1 MSPDDTWL
9 SLNKYHKLQKLS
21 LFRRKRNCDAGK
33 ELRSGSWKMGRTWMD
48 GEKEEFKIRI
58 QESKMWSWPHE
69 EMFRSRAKLFECW
82 VCSPKCRG
90 KVSAFGQRKTTY
102 SGKKKKKIHHPKW
115 GHESSQVSARICI
128 PLFMRLKK
136 EKHPKMIS
144 DPCHRPKFHVN
155 SNYLSAKSLI
165 RASSQ
170 FFRE

>member
-21 LFRRKRNCDAGK
+21 LFRRKRNCDSGK

-69 EMFRSRAKLFECW
+69 EMSRSRAKLFECE
-82 VCSPKCRG
+82 SAHQSAEAKFQPLAKG
-90 KVSAFGQRKTTY
+90 KPLIQG
-102 SGKKKKKIHHPKW
+102 KKKKIHHPKW

-128 PLFMRLKK
+128 PLFMRVKK